1 MKVALW
7 IIGKTADAYLETG
20 IAVYAQRLKHYLPF
34 SIEVVPDVRQGNKL
48 HPEQLKEREAEA
60 ILDRLK
66 KEDVLILLDERGQTF
81 TSEAF
86 AHFLEQRLNS
96 SGKRLIFLIG
106 GAYGVADTLYAR
118 ANGQVALSAMTF
130 SHQMVRLFFVE
141 QLYRAMTILRNEPY
155 HNN

>member
-1 MKVALW
+1 MKVTLW
-7 IIGKTADAYLETG
+7 IIGKTTDAYLETG

-34 SIEVVPDVRQGNKL
+34 SIEVVPDVRQGSKL
-48 HPEQLKEREAEA
+48 PPEQLKEREAEA
-60 ILDRLK
+60 VLDRLK

-86 AHFLEQRLNS
+86 ARFLEQRLNT

-106 GAYGVADTLYAR
+106 GAYGFADALYAR